1 MLFNPY
7 EIELLKGAIQMFDLR
22 PEPFNDSKDTHRK
35 LSSSCSYKLTHLN
48 NLTCFT
54 EDEIEFLT
62 CAMYYSL
69 GSDSVTMD
77 EDVWEDLNELIW
89 KLPSFE

>member
-1 MLFNPY
+1 MLFTPY
-7 EIELLKGAIQMFDLR
+7 EVELLRGAIQMFDR
-22 PEPFNDSKDTHRK
+22 CPEPFDDSNETHLT
-35 LSSSCSYKLTHLN
+35 LSRSCNYKLAHLN

-54 EDEIEFLT
+54 ENEIEFLT
-62 CAMYYSL
+62 CAMYHSL
-69 GSDSVTMD
+69 GSDSVIMD